1 MGEGW
6 WRHVPILHVIEPV
19 RFTLGN
25 LRLPLLMN
33 CTMGTGRPSDSCGT
47 FQDARAR
54 LCTGAHPFDMHRRS
68 ARANGRLVSTYYK
81 ARGNPAM
88 VSSAS

>member
-6 WRHVPILHVIEPV
+6 WRDVPILHVIERV

-54 LCTGAHPFDMHRRS
+54 LSFYRRAPLRYAS
-68 ARANGRLVSTYYK
+68 AECAGKRTVGFYLRQGQ
-81 ARGNPAM
+81 R
-88 VSSAS
+88 